1 MTKIQPISSMVT
13 PRFADV
19 ATFFRLPIIKD
30 LNQLDYCLCGVPW
43 DGGTTNR
50 PGARHGPREIRN
62 ASSLVRLYHPI
73 SLKSPYDKFNI
84 ADIGD
89 CPVNPADLHDSLKKI
104 EKFYLSIIESKT
116 IPLSIGGDHLVSLP
130 ILRALG
136 KKEPL
141 GLFQF
146 DSHSDTWDSY
156 FGGYKYTHGTPFR
169 RAIEEN
175 LIDPKKY
182 VMIGIRGS
190 LYDPNDMKW
199 ARQQGITIIT
209 IDEYYEMGFTEVI
222 KIVKNT
228 LGDTQAYLT
237 FDIDGIDP
245 TFAPGTGTPEVGGFS
260 VREAQLIIR
269 ELNTINFVGADVVEV
284 SPPFDV
290 NNMTSLVASTIAF
303 EILCTMTRSNL

>member
-1 MTKIQPISSMVT
+1 MTNFKPLSSMTT
-13 PRFADV
+13 PRFADI

-30 LNQLDYCLCGVPW
+30 LSKLDYCICGVPW

-50 PGARHGPREIRN
+50 PGARHGPREIRS

-89 CPVNPADLHDSLKKI
+89 CPVNPADLQDSLLKIENFYKKI
-104 EKFYLSIIESKT
+104 YESKT
-116 IPLSIGGDHLVSLP
+116 IPLSIGGDHLISLP
-130 ILRALG
+130 ILRGL
-136 KKEPL
+136 KNEKPL

-146 DSHSDTWDSY
+146 DSHSDTWDTY
-156 FGGYKYTHGTPFR
+156 FGNFKYTHGTPFR

-182 VMIGIRGS
+182 VILGLRGS
-190 LYDPNDMKW
+190 LYDPNDLKW
-199 ARQQGITIIT
+199 AEEQGVTIIT
-209 IDEYYEMGFTEVI
+209 IDNYYDMGFQNCIKKIYDVLKDTE
-222 KIVKNT
+222 T
-228 LGDTQAYLT
+228 YFT

-269 ELNTINFVGADVVEV
+269 ALNEINFVGGDVVEV
-284 SPPFDV
+284 SPPFDF
-290 NNMTSLVASTIAF
+290 NNQTSHVAATLAF
-303 EILCTMTRSNL
+303 EMLCTMTKSI

>member
-1 MTKIQPISSMVT
+1 MNKNKPISSMIT

-19 ATFFRLPIIKD
+19 ATFFRLPINKNLED
-30 LNQLDYCLCGVPW
+30 LDYCICGVPW

-50 PGARHGPREIRN
+50 PGARHGPREVRN
-62 ASSLVRLYHPI
+62 ASSLIRLYHPV
-73 SLKSPYDKFNI
+73 SLKSPYDNFDI

-89 CPVNPADLHDSLKKI
+89 CPVNPADLQNSLVKI
-104 EKFYLSIIESKT
+104 KEFYENIVTSKT
-116 IPLSIGGDHLVSLP
+116 IPLSIGGDHLISLP
-130 ILRALG
+130 ILRALA
-136 KKEPL
+136 KDDPV

-175 LIDPKKY
+175 LINPKKY
-182 VMIGIRGS
+182 VMLGIRGS
-190 LYDPNDMKW
+190 LYDPDDMKW
-199 ARQQGITIIT
+199 AKDQGVTIIT
-209 IDEYYEMGFTEVI
+209 IDEYYKMGFEKSM
-222 KIVKNT
+222 KIVKDI
-228 LGDTQAYLT
+228 LGDSPSYLT

-245 TFAPGTGTPEVGGFS
+245 TYAPGTGTPEVGGFN

-269 ELNTINFVGADVVEV
+269 ELNQINFIGADVVEV

-290 NNMTSLVASTIAF
+290 NNMTSLVGATIAF
-303 EILCTMTRSNL
+303 EILCAMTKTI

>member
-1 MTKIQPISSMVT
+1 MTKIKPISGMT
-13 PRFADV
+13 IPRFADI
-19 ATFFRLPIIKD
+19 ATFFRLPIVKD

-50 PGARHGPREIRN
+50 PGARHGPREVRN
-62 ASSLVRLYHPI
+62 ASSLIRLYHPV
-73 SLKSPYDKFNI
+73 SLKSPYDNFDI

-89 CPVNPADLHDSLKKI
+89 CPVNPADLQNSLVKI
-104 EKFYLSIIESKT
+104 KEFYEKIVTSKT
-116 IPLSIGGDHLVSLP
+116 IPLSIGGDHLISLP
-130 ILRALG
+130 ILRALAKDG
-136 KKEPL
+136 PV

-175 LIDPKKY
+175 LINPKKY
-182 VMIGIRGS
+182 VMLGIRGS
-190 LYDPNDMKW
+190 LYDPDDMKW
-199 ARQQGITIIT
+199 AKDQGVTIIT
-209 IDEYYEMGFTEVI
+209 IDEYYKMGFEKSM
-222 KIVKNT
+222 KIVKDI
-228 LGDTQAYLT
+228 LGDSPSYLT

-245 TFAPGTGTPEVGGFS
+245 TYAPGTGTPEVGGFN

-269 ELNTINFVGADVVEV
+269 ELNQINFIGADVVEV

-290 NNMTSLVASTIAF
+290 NNMTSLVGATIAF
-303 EILCTMTRSNL
+303 EILCAMTKTI

>member
-1 MTKIQPISSMVT
+1 MNKNKPISSMIT

-19 ATFFRLPIIKD
+19 ATFFRLPINKNLED
-30 LNQLDYCLCGVPW
+30 LDYCICGVPW

-50 PGARHGPREIRN
+50 PGARHGPREVRK
-62 ASSLVRLYHPI
+62 ASSLIRLYHPV
-73 SLKSPYDKFNI
+73 SLKSPYDNFDI

-89 CPVNPADLHDSLKKI
+89 CPVNPADLQNSLVKI
-104 EKFYLSIIESKT
+104 KEFYENIVTSKT
-116 IPLSIGGDHLVSLP
+116 IPLSIGGDHLISLP
-130 ILRALG
+130 ILRALAKDG
-136 KKEPL
+136 PG

-175 LIDPKKY
+175 LINPKKY
-182 VMIGIRGS
+182 VMLGIRGS
-190 LYDPNDMKW
+190 LYDPDDMKW
-199 ARQQGITIIT
+199 AKDQGVTIIT
-209 IDEYYEMGFTEVI
+209 IDEYYKMGFEKSM
-222 KIVKNT
+222 KIVKDI
-228 LGDTQAYLT
+228 LGDSPSYLT

-245 TFAPGTGTPEVGGFS
+245 TYAPGTGTPEVGGFN

-269 ELNTINFVGADVVEV
+269 ELNQINFIGADVVEV

-290 NNMTSLVASTIAF
+290 NNMTSLVGATIAF
-303 EILCTMTRSNL
+303 EILCVMTKTI